1 MKNKLLKIIPVVSI
15 IIFCSLST
23 LGKNDLKAS
32 DITLEQIEVKH
43 LALKKFLKKVAQHEI
58 ETSWINA
65 SIVSVEKN
73 NLESKWLIIFKMKR
87 LLKKIKNSIFLLIQM
102 VILSKVNLSKTFKRV

>member
-1 MKNKLLKIIPVVSI
+1 MKNKLLKIIPIVSI
-15 IIFCSLST
+15 IIFYSLST

-32 DITLEQIEVKH
+32 DITIEQLEAKQIASQEV
-43 LALKKFLKKVAQHEI
+43 LKKVAQHEI

-73 NLESKWLIIFKMKR
+73 DLDSKWLIVFKNNENN
-87 LLKKIKNSIFLLIQM
+87 LKDKKLNISINSKGDIIESI
-102 VILSKVNLSKTFKRV
+102 VI

>member
-43 LALKKFLKKVAQHEI
+43 LASQEVLKKVAQHEI

-73 NLESKWLIIFKMKR
+73 NLESKWLIIFKNEEITQKD
-87 LLKKIKNSIFLLIQM
+87 KKLNISINSNGDIIESKLI
-102 VILSKVNLSKTFKRV
+102 